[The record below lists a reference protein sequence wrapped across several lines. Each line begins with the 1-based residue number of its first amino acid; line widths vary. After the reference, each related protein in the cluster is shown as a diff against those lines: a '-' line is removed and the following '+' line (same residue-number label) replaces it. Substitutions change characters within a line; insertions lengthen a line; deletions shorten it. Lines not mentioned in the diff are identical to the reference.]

1 MLSITWYMTT
11 MKKTVRFHLRKNKTQ
26 TKCACGYCVFVH
38 RLMHW
43 NIYGMFCII
52 RMIDFILES
61 ILMWF
66 MFLLRA
72 LEAKNVFFLWV
83 FTYFELIFFWFSMH
97 RRRVRERETS
107 NTWKIS
113 ISIGIFC
120 LHWFTLFKYLE
131 TESWRAYVRI
141 LALGRWH
148 DLLIKCHIIRMATA

>member
-97 RRRVRERETS
+97 RRRVRERERRQTPEKFQFQS
-107 NTWKIS
+107 KYFVYINLRYLNVWKWNP
-113 ISIGIFC
+113 GG
-120 LHWFTLFKYLE
+120 HMW
-131 TESWRAYVRI
+131 ESWR
-141 LALGRWH
+141 
-148 DLLIKCHIIRMATA
+148 